1 MANSTDF
8 FSPFITKSITAE
20 YRGMNYIEYADGGIE
35 MYISFQTLLRFI
47 SENLNLISNGEGIV
61 SIDWESDKPFYA
73 LSCHISTDLT
83 KCYLYNEQLK
93 IENGTNPDPNFAT
106 FHPFNLFR
114 DSNLT
119 DVNNTLL
126 KNANIPQGQA
136 QNFAYPQIGN
146 INYIYLNTGYLSQV
160 IADNLD
166 KENKITLRN
175 FLQTVCN
182 DVNRA
187 LGGINDLQVVIN
199 PDETPNVLT
208 IIDVNQNRIKGL
220 TKVYANNQS
229 YTLIQA
235 QGIGPD
241 NNTQG
246 SFVRSLSAQSQ
257 VTPEIASAISIG
269 AQANG
274 NQLGEEATSF
284 SRLSKGLIDRVYPD
298 KIISSP
304 IITGSIKERFPT
316 NLEAFQNLVNNLQ
329 GSLTPNSARIN
340 LKMSDVNNNG
350 PSITDLFK
358 AIVGE
363 FTIKNQSNPTFIP
376 IKLDIEL
383 LGISGIKIFQQF
395 ELSSDVLPLSY
406 QNDFNFIITGITHE
420 ITTHKWIT
428 KLATLTYL
436 KEKDLTAAEKAKI
449 KPIQVLDLDLSSLT
463 PTGVCKTYK
472 LGSNY
477 LKPAYNISLTQL
489 NNSLKAWDLTFG
501 KNYILTDTIG
511 WCAQGVLNT
520 AVNFKNYKE
529 GGTVYTKGN
538 LIKAGG
544 NARDQAY
551 SNRLKL
557 GGWTEQ
563 LVGEGLTKAQIQS
576 EINKITYNVGDILV
590 YVSEDS
596 GGNDGKF
603 GHTQIYV
610 GSKSPSG
617 WSSDV
622 KDNYGVNFV
631 YGNTTKYPSQ
641 CYSLY
646 LYRVPN
652 LNPPPANSTPLP
664 TL

>member
-1 MANSTDF
+1 MANTTNLF
-8 FSPFITKSITAE
+8 FPFIDKSITAE

-47 SENLNLISNGEGIV
+47 SENLNLVSNGKDVV

-83 KCYLYNEQLK
+83 KCYLYNEQLN

-106 FHPFNLFR
+106 FHPFNFFR
-114 DSNLT
+114 DEKLT
-119 DVNNTLL
+119 DINKNLL
-126 KNANIPQGQA
+126 ITSNVPQGQE
-136 QNFAYPQIGN
+136 QNYAYPQVGN

-160 IADNLD
+160 IANNLD
-166 KENKITLRN
+166 KENKITLRA
-175 FLQTVCN
+175 FLQTVCD

-187 LGGINDLQVVIN
+187 LGGINDFQVVIN

-220 TKVYANNQS
+220 TKVYKNSQN

-235 QGIGPD
+235 QGIGLD

-246 SFVRSLSAQSQ
+246 SFVRSISAQSQ

-284 SRLSKGLIDRVYPD
+284 SRLSKGLTDRVYPD
-298 KIISSP
+298 KIISTQP
-304 IITGSIKERFPT
+304 TGSLRIVDRFKT

-329 GSLTPNSARIN
+329 GSLTPNSARVN

-358 AIVGE
+358 GIVGE
-363 FTIKNQSNPTFIP
+363 FTEKKQSNPTFIP

-420 ITTHKWIT
+420 VMTHKWIT

-436 KEKDLTAAEKAKI
+436 KEKDLTAAEKADI
-449 KPIQVLDLDLSSLT
+449 KAVKVLNLDLSSIN
-463 PTGVCKTYK
+463 PAGVCKTYR

-477 LKPAYNISLTQL
+477 LKPTYTISLTQL
-489 NNSLKAWDLTFG
+489 NNSFKAWDATFG
-501 KNYILTDTIG
+501 KNNVLTDSRG

-529 GGTVYTKGN
+529 GGTLYTKGN
-538 LIKAGG
+538 LIPAGG
-544 NARDQAY
+544 NANTSAY
-551 SNRLKL
+551 ANRLKL
-557 GGWTEQ
+557 GGWTGQ

-576 EINKITYNVGDILV
+576 EINKITYNVGDILI
-590 YVSEDS
+590 YYSEDS
-596 GGNDGKF
+596 STSDGQY

-617 WSSDV
+617 WSSDIR
-622 KDNYGVNFV
+622 DNYGVSFV
-631 YGNTTKYPSQ
+631 YGNAQTYPSQ

-652 LNPPPANSTPLP
+652 F
-664 TL
+664 

>member
-93 IENGTNPDPNFAT
+93 IEDGSNPSTDFAT
-106 FHPFNLFR
+106 FHPFNFFR

-119 DVNNTLL
+119 DINKNLL
-126 KNANIPQGQA
+126 INANVPKEQA

-160 IADNLD
+160 IADGLD

-182 DVNRA
+182 DINRA
-187 LGGINDLQVVIN
+187 LGGINDFQVVIN

-235 QGIGPD
+235 QGIGSD

-284 SRLSKGLIDRVYPD
+284 SRLSRGLTDRIYPD
-298 KIISSP
+298 KIISTQP
-304 IITGSIKERFPT
+304 TGSQTIQERFPI
-316 NLEAFQNLVNNLQ
+316 NLKAFQNLVNNLQ
-329 GSLTPNSARIN
+329 GPLTPNSAKVN
-340 LKMSDVNNNG
+340 LKMSDEDNDG

-363 FTIKNQSNPTFIP
+363 FTEKNQSNPTFIP
-376 IKLDIEL
+376 IKLDVEL

-477 LKPAYNISLTQL
+477 LNPAYNIALTQL
-489 NNSLKAWDLTFG
+489 NDSFKAWDITFG
-501 KNYILTDTIG
+501 KNYVLTEKDG
-511 WCAQGVLNT
+511 LCAKGVLNT
-520 AVNFKNYKE
+520 AVNFKNYKKGE
-529 GGTVYTKGN
+529 TLYTKGN
-538 LIKAGG
+538 LVQAGG
-544 NARDQAY
+544 DAKSSAY
-551 SNRLKL
+551 ANRLKL

-596 GGNDGKF
+596 GGSDGKY

-610 GSKSPSG
+610 GSKSPSQ

-622 KDNYGVNFV
+622 KDNYGVSFV
-631 YGNTTKYPSQ
+631 YGDTKKYSSQ

-652 LNPPPANSTPLP
+652 F
-664 TL
+664 

>member
-1 MANSTDF
+1 MANTTNLF
-8 FSPFITKSITAE
+8 FPFIDKSITAE

-47 SENLNLISNGEGIV
+47 SENLNLVSNGKDVV

-83 KCYLYNEQLK
+83 KCYLYNEQLN

-106 FHPFNLFR
+106 FHPFNFFR
-114 DSNLT
+114 DEKLT
-119 DVNNTLL
+119 DINKNLL
-126 KNANIPQGQA
+126 ITANVPQGQE
-136 QNFAYPQIGN
+136 QNYAYPQVGN

-166 KENKITLRN
+166 KENKITLRA
-175 FLQTVCN
+175 FLQTVCD

-187 LGGINDLQVVIN
+187 LGGINDFQVVIN

-220 TKVYANNQS
+220 TKVYKNSQN

-235 QGIGPD
+235 QGIGLD

-246 SFVRSLSAQSQ
+246 SFVRSISAQSQ

-284 SRLSKGLIDRVYPD
+284 SRLSQGLTDRIYPD
-298 KIISSP
+298 KIIISQDQV
-304 IITGSIKERFPT
+304 TGSIESRFET
-316 NLEAFQNLVNNLQ
+316 NLKAFQNLVTNLQ
-329 GSLTPNSARIN
+329 QNTSPNSAKVN
-340 LKMSDVNNNG
+340 LKMSDEDNNG
-350 PSITDLFK
+350 PSVADLFK

-363 FTIKNQSNPTFIP
+363 FTEKNQSNPTFIP
-376 IKLDIEL
+376 IKLDVEL

-420 ITTHKWIT
+420 VMTHKWIT

-436 KEKDLTAAEKAKI
+436 KEKDLTVAEKEDI
-449 KPIQVLDLDLSSLT
+449 KAVKVLSLDLSSIN
-463 PTGVCKTYK
+463 PAGVCKTYR

-477 LKPAYNISLTQL
+477 LKPTYTISLTQL
-489 NNSLKAWDLTFG
+489 NNSLKAWDTTFG
-501 KNYILTDTIG
+501 KNNVLTETKG
-511 WCAQGVLNT
+511 LCAKGVLNT

-529 GGTVYTKGN
+529 GGTLYTKGN
-538 LIKAGG
+538 LVPAGG
-544 NARDQAY
+544 NANSPEYAT
-551 SNRLKL
+551 RLKL
-557 GGWTEQ
+557 GGWTGQ

-576 EINKITYNVGDILV
+576 EINKITYNVGDILI
-590 YVSEDS
+590 YYSEDS
-596 GGNDGKF
+596 STSDGQY

-617 WSSDV
+617 WSSDIR
-622 KDNYGVNFV
+622 DNYGVNFV
-631 YGNTTKYPSQ
+631 YGNAQTYPSQ

-652 LNPPPANSTPLP
+652 F
-664 TL
+664 

>member
-1 MANSTDF
+1 MAINYTKV
-8 FSPFITKSITAE
+8 ITERITAD

-93 IENGTNPDPNFAT
+93 IEDGSNPNKNYAT
-106 FHPFNLFR
+106 FHPFNFFR

-119 DVNNTLL
+119 DVNKNLL
-126 KNANIPQGQA
+126 INANVPKEQA

-235 QGIGPD
+235 QGIGSD

-284 SRLSKGLIDRVYPD
+284 SRLSRGLIDRIYPD
-298 KIISSP
+298 KIIISQDQVTGP
-304 IITGSIKERFPT
+304 IEERFKT
-316 NLEAFQNLVNNLQ
+316 NLEAFQNLVTNLQ
-329 GSLTPNSARIN
+329 QNTSPNSARVN
-340 LKMSDVNNNG
+340 LKMSDEDNNG
-350 PSITDLFK
+350 PSVADLFK

-363 FTIKNQSNPTFIP
+363 FTEKNQSNPTFIP
-376 IKLDIEL
+376 IKLDVEL

-449 KPIQVLDLDLSSLT
+449 KPIQVLNIDFTSIV
-463 PTGVCKTYK
+463 PAGVCKTYK
-472 LGSNY
+472 LNTQY
-477 LKPAYNISLTQL
+477 NKLPYNIALTQL
-489 NNSLKAWDLTFG
+489 NNSFKAWDLTFAG
-501 KNYILTDTIG
+501 LTPDRDNHIVLTDIKG
-511 WCAQGVLNT
+511 RCAQGTYNIALNFQ
-520 AVNFKNYKE
+520 NYFKYGETGTGNNRIFKKGALKNT
-529 GGTVYTKGN
+529 GGHAKTYGPSLQGLKYTGQ
-538 LIKAGG
+538 LI
-544 NARDQAY
+544 
-551 SNRLKL
+551 
-557 GGWTEQ
+557 
-563 LVGEGLTKAQIQS
+563 GEGLNKAQIQQA
-576 EINKITYNVGDILV
+576 INSIDYNVGDILI
-590 YVSEDS
+590 YYSEDS
-596 GGNDGKF
+596 GGDEGKY

-617 WSSDV
+617 WSSDI
-622 KDNYGVNFV
+622 KNNYGQSFV
-631 YGNTTKYPSQ
+631 YNSKPSN
-641 CYSLY
+641 CWTLY

-652 LNPPPANSTPLP
+652 F
-664 TL
+664 

>member
-1 MANSTDF
+1 MANTIDF
-8 FSPFITKSITAE
+8 SAFIKNSITAE

-47 SENLNLISNGEGIV
+47 SENLNLVSNGENIV

-73 LSCHISTDLT
+73 LSCHISTDLI
-83 KCYLYNEQLK
+83 KCYLYNKRLK
-93 IENGTNPDPNFAT
+93 IEDGTNPDPNFAT
-106 FHPFNLFR
+106 FHPFDLFR
-114 DSNLT
+114 DPNLTEINSNL
-119 DVNNTLL
+119 L
-126 KNANIPQGQA
+126 KSANIPQGQE

-166 KENKITLRN
+166 KENKITLRT
-175 FLQTVCN
+175 FLQTIC
-182 DVNRA
+182 DDINRA
-187 LGGINDLQVVIN
+187 LGGINDFQVIVN

-208 IIDVNQNRIKGL
+208 IIDINQNRIKGL
-220 TKVYANNQS
+220 TKVYKNNQN

-257 VTPEIASAISIG
+257 ITPEIASAISIG

-298 KIISSP
+298 KVVSSP
-304 IITGSIKERFPT
+304 LPTGSIEQKFLT
-316 NLEAFQNLVNNLQ
+316 NLEAFQNLVSNLQ
-329 GSLTPNSARIN
+329 GSLTPNSARVN

-350 PSITDLFK
+350 PSVTDLFK

-363 FTIKNQSNPTFIP
+363 FTEKNQSNPTFIP

-420 ITTHKWIT
+420 VMTHKWIT

-436 KEKDLTAAEKAKI
+436 KEKDLTVAEKADI
-449 KPIQVLDLDLSSLT
+449 KPIKVLGLDLSSLT
-463 PTGVCKTYK
+463 PAGICKAYK

-489 NNSLKAWDLTFG
+489 NDSFKAWDATFG
-501 KNYILTDTIG
+501 KNNVLTDSSG
-511 WCAQGVLNT
+511 WCAQGVLNI

-529 GGTVYTKGN
+529 GKPLYTKGN
-538 LIKAGG
+538 LIPAGG
-544 NARDQAY
+544 NANSSAY
-551 SNRLKL
+551 ANRLKL
-557 GGWTEQ
+557 GGWTGQ
-563 LVGEGLTKAQIQS
+563 FVGEGLTKAQIQS
-576 EINKITYNVGDILV
+576 EISKITYNVGDILV
-590 YVSEDS
+590 YYSEDS
-596 GGNDGKF
+596 SGDDGKY

-610 GSKSPSG
+610 GSKSSSG

-622 KDNYGVNFV
+622 KDNYGVSFV

-652 LNPPPANSTPLP
+652 F
-664 TL
+664 

>member
-1 MANSTDF
+1 MANTTNLF
-8 FSPFITKSITAE
+8 FPFIDKSITAE

-47 SENLNLISNGEGIV
+47 SENLNLVSNGKDVV

-83 KCYLYNEQLK
+83 KCYLYNEQLN

-106 FHPFNLFR
+106 FHPFNFFR
-114 DSNLT
+114 DEKLT
-119 DVNNTLL
+119 DINKNLL
-126 KNANIPQGQA
+126 ITSNVPQGQE
-136 QNFAYPQIGN
+136 QNYAYPQVGN

-166 KENKITLRN
+166 KENKITLRA
-175 FLQTVCN
+175 FLQTVCD

-187 LGGINDLQVVIN
+187 LGGINDFQVVIN

-220 TKVYANNQS
+220 TKVYKNSQN

-235 QGIGPD
+235 QGIGLD

-246 SFVRSLSAQSQ
+246 SFVRSISAQSQ

-284 SRLSKGLIDRVYPD
+284 SRLSKGLTDRVYPD
-298 KIISSP
+298 KIISTQP
-304 IITGSIKERFPT
+304 TGSLRIVDRFKT

-329 GSLTPNSARIN
+329 GSLTPNSARVN

-358 AIVGE
+358 GIVGE
-363 FTIKNQSNPTFIP
+363 FTEKKQSNPTFIP

-420 ITTHKWIT
+420 VMTHKWIT

-436 KEKDLTAAEKAKI
+436 KEKDLTAAEKADI
-449 KPIQVLDLDLSSLT
+449 KAVKVLNLDLSSIN
-463 PTGVCKTYK
+463 PAGVCKTYR

-477 LKPAYNISLTQL
+477 LKPAYTISLTQL
-489 NNSLKAWDLTFG
+489 NNSFKAWDATFG
-501 KNYILTDTIG
+501 KNNVLTDSRG

-529 GGTVYTKGN
+529 GGTLYTKGN
-538 LIKAGG
+538 LVPAGG
-544 NARDQAY
+544 NANTSAY
-551 SNRLKL
+551 ANRLKL
-557 GGWTEQ
+557 GGWTGQ

-576 EINKITYNVGDILV
+576 EINKITYNVGDILI
-590 YVSEDS
+590 YYSEDS
-596 GGNDGKF
+596 STSDGQY

-617 WSSDV
+617 WSSDIR
-622 KDNYGVNFV
+622 DNYGVSFV
-631 YGNTTKYPSQ
+631 YGNAQTYPSQ

-652 LNPPPANSTPLP
+652 F
-664 TL
+664 

>member
-1 MANSTDF
+1 MAINYSE
-8 FSPFITKSITAE
+8 FITKSITAE

-93 IENGTNPDPNFAT
+93 IEDGSNPNKNFAT
-106 FHPFNLFR
+106 FHPFNFFR

-119 DVNNTLL
+119 AVNSDL
-126 KNANIPQGQA
+126 KTNAQVPANQA

-187 LGGINDLQVVIN
+187 LGGINDFQVVID
-199 PDETPNVLT
+199 PDQTPNVLT
-208 IIDVNQNRIKGL
+208 IIDINQNRIKGL

-246 SFVRSLSAQSQ
+246 SFVRSLKAQSQ
-257 VTPEIASAISIG
+257 ITPEIASAISIG

-284 SRLSKGLIDRVYPD
+284 SRLSKGLIDRIYPD
-298 KIISSP
+298 KIIISQNQEA
-304 IITGSIKERFPT
+304 TGSIESRYKT
-316 NLEAFQNLVNNLQ
+316 NLEAFQNLVTNLQ
-329 GSLTPNSARIN
+329 QNTSPNSAKVN
-340 LKMSDVNNNG
+340 LKMSDEDNNG
-350 PSITDLFK
+350 PSVADLFK
-358 AIVGE
+358 TIVGQ
-363 FTIKNQSNPTFIP
+363 FTEENQSNPTFIP

-420 ITTHKWIT
+420 ITTHSWIT

-436 KEKDLTAAEKAKI
+436 KERDLTSAEKAKI
-449 KPIQVLDLDLSSLT
+449 EPIQVLNIDFTSIT
-463 PTGVCKTYK
+463 PAGVCKSYK
-472 LGSNY
+472 LNTQY
-477 LKPAYNISLTQL
+477 NKPPYSISLTQL
-489 NNSLKAWDLTFG
+489 NDSFKAWDLTFAG
-501 KNYILTDTIG
+501 LTPDKKNHIVLTDVKG
-511 WCAQGVLNT
+511 RCAQGVYNIALNFQ
-520 AVNFKNYKE
+520 NYFKFKDK
-529 GGTVYTKGN
+529 GTGNNRIFKKGALTN
-538 LIKAGG
+538 AGG
-544 NARDQAY
+544 NARTYGPSLQG
-551 SNRLKL
+551 LKYT
-557 GGWTEQ
+557 GQ
-563 LVGEGLTKAQIQS
+563 LIGEGLNKTQIQQA
-576 EINKITYNVGDILV
+576 INSIEYNVGDILI
-590 YVSEDS
+590 YYSEDS
-596 GGNDGKF
+596 GGDEGKY

-617 WSSDV
+617 WSADV
-622 KDNYGVNFV
+622 KNNYGFSFV
-631 YGNTTKYPSQ
+631 YNSKPSQ
-641 CYSLY
+641 CWTLY

-652 LNPPPANSTPLP
+652 F
-664 TL
+664 

>member
-1 MANSTDF
+1 MAINYSE
-8 FSPFITKSITAE
+8 FIRKSITAE

-83 KCYLYNEQLK
+83 KCYLYNEPLK
-93 IENGTNPDPNFAT
+93 IEDGSNPNKDFAT
-106 FHPFNLFR
+106 FHPFNFFR
-114 DSNLT
+114 DEKLT
-119 DVNNTLL
+119 DINKNLL
-126 KNANIPQGQA
+126 TTANVPKGQE
-136 QNFAYPQIGN
+136 QNYAYPQVGN

-166 KENKITLRN
+166 KENKITLRT
-175 FLQTVCN
+175 FLQTIC
-182 DVNRA
+182 DDINRA
-187 LGGINDLQVVIN
+187 LGGINDFQVVIN

-220 TKVYANNQS
+220 TKVYKNSQN

-235 QGIGPD
+235 QGIGLD

-246 SFVRSLSAQSQ
+246 SFVRSISAQSQ

-284 SRLSKGLIDRVYPD
+284 SRLSQGLTDRIYPD
-298 KIISSP
+298 KIIISQDQV
-304 IITGSIKERFPT
+304 TGSIESRFET
-316 NLEAFQNLVNNLQ
+316 NLKAFQNLVTNLQ
-329 GSLTPNSARIN
+329 QNTSPNSAKVN
-340 LKMSDVNNNG
+340 LKMSDEDNNG
-350 PSITDLFK
+350 PSVADLFK

-363 FTIKNQSNPTFIP
+363 FTEKNQSNPTFIP
-376 IKLDIEL
+376 IKLDVEL

-420 ITTHKWIT
+420 VMTHKWIT

-436 KEKDLTAAEKAKI
+436 KEKDLTTEQKAKI
-449 KPIQVLDLDLSSLT
+449 KPIQVLNINFTSVA
-463 PTGVCKTYK
+463 PAGVCKTYK
-472 LGSNY
+472 LNTQ
-477 LKPAYNISLTQL
+477 YNKLPYSITLTQL
-489 NNSLKAWDLTFG
+489 NDSLKAWDLTFAG
-501 KNYILTDTIG
+501 LTPDKDNHIVLTDVKG
-511 WCAQGVLNT
+511 RCAQGVYNIALNLQNYFT
-520 AVNFKNYKE
+520 FKDK
-529 GGTVYTKGN
+529 GTGNNRIFKKGALKN
-538 LIKAGG
+538 AGG
-544 NARDQAY
+544 NAKTYSPSLQALNY
-551 SNRLKL
+551 TGALI
-557 GGWTEQ
+557 
-563 LVGEGLTKAQIQS
+563 GEGLNKTQIQQA
-576 EINKITYNVGDILV
+576 INSIEYNIGDILI
-590 YVSEDS
+590 YYSEDS
-596 GGNDGKF
+596 GGDEGKY

-617 WSSDV
+617 WSADV
-622 KDNYGVNFV
+622 KNNYGLSFV
-631 YGNTTKYPSQ
+631 YNSKPSQ
-641 CYSLY
+641 CWTLY

-652 LNPPPANSTPLP
+652 F
-664 TL
+664 